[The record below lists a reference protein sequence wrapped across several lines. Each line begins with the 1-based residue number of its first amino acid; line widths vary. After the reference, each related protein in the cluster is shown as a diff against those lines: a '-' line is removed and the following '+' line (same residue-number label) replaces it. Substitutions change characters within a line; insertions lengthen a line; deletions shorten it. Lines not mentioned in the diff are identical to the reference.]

1 MPVAKGGVVRAT
13 QAPTTGNL
21 FLIHMCEF
29 ILALTIVG
37 VVETAP
43 GWVTVDHMV
52 EYPEGTRVET
62 IYLHT
67 DQYLECTTE
76 AS

>member
-1 MPVAKGGVVRAT
+1 VPVAKGGVVRAT

-43 GWVTVDHMV
+43 NWVTIDHMV
-52 EYPEGTRVET
+52 DYPEGPRVET
-62 IYLHT
+62 FYFPT
-67 DQYLECTTE
+67 DQYLECPTE